1 MDLQVTRSGVVVP
14 VRADPAGMRGPTP
27 RQVRG
32 PKWRRTA
39 PGLFVPSDVTDHPQ
53 QRVVEAVAGAS
64 PGMAVTGWGALC
76 WQGARWFT
84 GLNGAG
90 EFLPVP
96 LALDDQ
102 RKLSRRR
109 GVQLCHD
116 WLFDDD
122 IVDVDGLP
130 LTRPE
135 RSVCSAA
142 LRARTLEAT
151 LQVIEMAA
159 ASDLVSVDELRTY
172 AARLFGRPHTRRLN
186 AAIAVAEENVWS
198 PMEVTM
204 RLRWTDRRPASLL
217 CNMPLFD
224 RSGNH
229 LLTPDLFD
237 PESGV
242 AGQYDGKVHEERTVR
257 RRDLDKEEVARVHG
271 IEVVSMI
278 STDLTDSVSFE
289 RRLDGAYHRA
299 AARTTESTWSLV
311 QPDWWVDTSTVERR
325 RSLTPEQRE
334 KWLRHR

>member
-1 MDLQVTRSGVVVP
+1 MD
-14 VRADPAGMRGPTP
+14 
-27 RQVRG
+27 
-32 PKWRRTA
+32 
-39 PGLFVPSDVTDHPQ
+39 
-53 QRVVEAVAGAS
+53 QRIVEAVAGAM
-64 PGMAVTGWGALC
+64 PDAAVTGWAALH
-76 WQGARWFT
+76 WQGAQWFEGT
-84 GLNGAG
+84 RSSGG
-90 EFLPVP
+90 FLPVP
-96 LALDDQ
+96 VAVGDE
-102 RKLSRRR
+102 KSVSRRR

-122 IVDVDGLP
+122 LVEADGLP

-135 RSVCSAA
+135 RSVCSSA
-142 LRARTLEAT
+142 LRARTLEST

-172 AARLFGRPHTRRLN
+172 ASRLFGRPHTRRLN

-204 RLRWTDRRPASLL
+204 RLRWIERRPSSLL

-224 RSGNH
+224 RAGKH

-237 PESGV
+237 PETGV
-242 AGQYDGKVHEERTVR
+242 AGQYDGRVHEERTVR

-278 STDLTDSVSFE
+278 STDLTDTVSFE

-299 AARTTESTWSLV
+299 AARTGASTWSLV

-325 RSLTPEQRE
+325 RALTPEQRE
-334 KWLRHR
+334 KWLRNQDQARGRNSMAGWEPMR